1 MGTGP
6 ASQSENPGFLAASA
20 EPWPARLEAVHICF
34 SLSIVCNNPKA
45 YLQRRLLVESV
56 GLGNAGRSAGK
67 QGRGLRMHKGI
78 DGRVAIVTGSSKG
91 FGSAIAKALA
101 AEGALTVLNYV
112 SDKAGAEKTVADI
125 TSAGGKAAAVQGS
138 VSSTSDV
145 RRIFDE
151 AIKLFGKVDILV
163 NNAGVYTFS
172 PIAEIEEAEYR
183 RQFDTNVLGTLLMCK
198 EASLRFGETGGSII
212 NIGTAGTTLN
222 LPGTVMYT
230 ATKAAS
236 DSITHVLANEL
247 GRRGI
252 RVNSVSPG
260 IVLTEGVTALGMNP
274 ETAFVVDLVAQTP
287 LARPGTPE
295 DIADVVTFLASDKS
309 RWVTGQ
315 VIQASGGLQ

>member
-1 MGTGP
+1 
-6 ASQSENPGFLAASA
+6 
-20 EPWPARLEAVHICF
+20 
-34 SLSIVCNNPKA
+34 
-45 YLQRRLLVESV
+45 
-56 GLGNAGRSAGK
+56 
-67 QGRGLRMHKGI
+67 MHKGL

-101 AEGALTVLNYV
+101 AEGASTIVNYV
-112 SDKAGAEKTVADI
+112 SDEAGAAKTVSEIMA
-125 TSAGGKAAAVQGS
+125 AGGRATAVRGS

-151 AIKLFGKVDILV
+151 TIEHFNRVDILV
-163 NNAGVYTFS
+163 NNAGVYTFG
-172 PIAEIEEAEYR
+172 PLAEIEEAEYR

-198 EASLRFGETGGSII
+198 EASLRFGEIGGSII

-236 DSITHVLANEL
+236 DSITRVLAKEL
-247 GRRGI
+247 GRQGI

-260 IVLTEGVTALGMNP
+260 IVLTEGVSALGMSS
-274 ETAFVVDLVAQTP
+274 ETAFVADLVSQTP
-287 LARPGTPE
+287 LGRAGTTQ

-315 VIQASGGLQ
+315 IILASGGLQ